1 MLKKEIIRCRCH
13 GQPVRTKKGKF
24 PGEKKYYCDV
34 TGTQLFNNFIYEKV
48 KTNNIRDPDD
58 TWDGSEVECPE
69 DLEEA
74 LVDYKKK
81 AAGNG
86 DD

>member
-13 GQPVRTKKGKF
+13 KQPVRTVKGKL
-24 PGEKKYYCDV
+24 PGEYKYYCDV

-74 LVDYKKK
+74 IEDYKKRQS
-81 AAGNG
+81 GE
-86 DD
+86 